1 MSKKKFNFVRA
12 GAITM
17 VLALGTSC
25 FMSGTLAKY
34 VTSKSGSDSARVAK
48 FGVAVTANGTAFAE
62 TYKTDDKI
70 NVIANSEFSVI
81 SAEKV
86 IAPGTK
92 GDMASMT
99 LTGTPEVA
107 VKVTYAAEEFN
118 LSGWTTNG
126 TDYYCPLVIT
136 VGGTKLD
143 GADYAS
149 EEAFETA
156 VKNAVAGY
164 SKVYAAGTDLAADKV
179 KAESLAISW
188 AWPFSTSADNDRK
201 DTALGDRAAADTT
214 ANAENTGKITLKV
227 TTTVTQID

>member
-48 FGVAVTANGTAFAE
+48 FGVAVTATGNAFAE
-62 TYKTDDKI
+62 TYEADDVI
-70 NVIANSEFSVI
+70 NVTANSQFSVI

-86 IAPGTK
+86 IAPGTE
-92 GDMASMT
+92 GNMASMT

-107 VKVTYAAEEFN
+107 VRVSYAAEEFD

-136 VGGTKLD
+136 VEDTELD

-149 EEAFETA
+149 EAAFEDA

-164 SKVYAAGTDLAADKV
+164 SKDYAAGTDLADVGAD
-179 KAESLAISW
+179 SLAISW
-188 AWPFSTSADNDRK
+188 AWPFFTSAANDLK
-201 DTALGDRAAADTT
+201 DTALGDRAAEDTT
-214 ANAENTGKITLKV
+214 NAGKITLKV

>member
-1 MSKKKFNFVRA
+1 MFLCSLINF
-12 GAITM
+12 
-17 VLALGTSC
+17 
-25 FMSGTLAKY
+25 
-34 VTSKSGSDSARVAK
+34 
-48 FGVAVTANGTAFAE
+48 
-62 TYKTDDKI
+62 
-70 NVIANSEFSVI
+70 VI

-86 IAPGTK
+86 IAPGTE
-92 GDMASMT
+92 GDMARMT

-107 VKVTYAAEEFN
+107 VRVSYDAEGFD

-143 GADYAS
+143 GATYSS
-149 EEAFETA
+149 EKEFEDA

-164 SKVYAAGTDLAADKV
+164 SKDYAAGTDLATVGTD
-179 KAESLAISW
+179 SLAISW
-188 AWPFSTSADNDRK
+188 AWPFYTSADNDVK

-214 ANAENTGKITLKV
+214 NAGKITLKV